1 MEEYNYYK
9 RLKESLEQAVAFKNG
24 DTSKARVSVY
34 EIPIPEYKA
43 GDVARVRSDLNLSQ
57 RTFAFALGVSPR
69 TVEAWEVG
77 RNEPSGAARHLL
89 FLIEKNKGLVNQ
101 LITTNN

>member
-1 MEEYNYYK
+1 MKEFNYYEE
-9 RLKESLEQAVAFKNG
+9 LKQSLEEAVAFKNG
-24 DTSKARVSVY
+24 DTSKARVTVC
-34 EIPIPEYKA
+34 ELPVPEYKA

-57 RTFAFALGVSPR
+57 RSFAFALGVSPR
-69 TVEAWEVG
+69 TVEAWEGG

-101 LITTNN
+101 LL